1 MYGKISALPTT
12 SGVALLPFAGNN
24 RVLFIVATGLVLAGI
39 AIFAVSTIAARKS
52 RKAAN

>member
-12 SGVALLPFAGNN
+12 SGVALLPFAADN
-24 RVLFIVATGLVLAGI
+24 RVLFIAALVLVATGV
-39 AIFAVSTIAARKS
+39 AIFTVSTLLARKS